1 MRLLRIIQGPVLDLL
16 GYPEAEA
23 TLRLQVQLSVS
34 INLNLSISQPYFVF
48 KISQPPNMAQ
58 KWLCIQRSQ
67 MDLSFQ
73 ERKTVCN
80 SVSWFTSY
88 NNFRDTGE
96 FRRFF
101 FKRPVVYQLWLYHIY
116 VIQSCRHGSIT
127 YAWYYVSHRYYTSF
141 KANFRHSA
149 EQ

>member
-1 MRLLRIIQGPVLDLL
+1 MGTFWGILR
-16 GYPEAEA
+16 
-23 TLRLQVQLSVS
+23 QVQLLAG

-48 KISQPPNMAQ
+48 QISQPPNMAQ
-58 KWLCIQRSQ
+58 KWFCIQHSQ

-80 SVSWFTSY
+80 SVAWFTSY

-101 FKRPVVYQLWLYHIY
+101 KRPVCLYPFT
-116 VIQSCRHGSIT
+116 QWFT
-127 YAWYYVSHRYYTSF
+127 TLYACFLFSLEYKCF
-141 KANFRHSA
+141 LHSVH
-149 EQ
+149 